1 MKAAAAAV
9 NVSAK
14 TVAKW
19 TARYQEQGALGLP
32 DRSSRPRQLRHP
44 TSTEMICRVKA
55 LRRQR
60 WTGFRIAQQT
70 GLSHAT
76 ISRILRR
83 LGLNRIR
90 DLEPLPAVQ
99 RYEHAAPGDLLHMD
113 IKKLARIARPS
124 HRVTGDRRDETRG
137 IGWEYVHV
145 AIDDHSRIAFS
156 AIYGATANTA
166 AFLGRA
172 RQTAIWSR

>member
-1 MKAAAAAV
+1 MMVLVTYDVHTESDAGKRRLRRIARLCENHGQRVQLSVFECLLDPAQWTALRAQKAAAAAF

-70 GLSHAT
+70 GLSRAT
-76 ISRILRR
+76 S
-83 LGLNRIR
+83 
-90 DLEPLPAVQ
+90 
-99 RYEHAAPGDLLHMD
+99 
-113 IKKLARIARPS
+113 
-124 HRVTGDRRDETRG
+124 
-137 IGWEYVHV
+137 V
-145 AIDDHSRIAFS
+145 ASCAS
-156 AIYGATANTA
+156 
-166 AFLGRA
+166 
-172 RQTAIWSR
+172 SS